1 MHPAIQ
7 KMKQVLFFAS
17 DFQIGLSAL
26 LTDELLAFHE
36 AGIDVVAVAGER
48 EQEEGLTQR
57 TKDIPRVYR
66 ISGLDDHRDF
76 RQLSANIAQIIK
88 KHQIE
93 VIHVQNNWQ
102 LALTAYAKYIILRNS
117 HLKILYTL
125 HGFRH
130 NHPLKSII
138 ARFVIG
144 TALLCLADRVICM
157 SSYLK
162 RKFSLLSY
170 KIALLPLGIP
180 DSFFSEEHQ
189 LPTGKGLQ
197 MVFPAQFRYGKN
209 QDTIIKA
216 FALHIRNT
224 GDALSHLTLPGSGE
238 LLEQMKSLASEL
250 GISDRVSFPGQ
261 CAKEQ
266 IRQFYLQ
273 SNIGIVASNSET
285 FGQSIVEPF
294 VLGRCVVTT
303 PVGIAPDI
311 IQEREGGFFF
321 QTTAQLTQLMETLY
335 NNPPLI
341 VQCGERNFNQK
352 EQFRWTVI
360 SQQYQSLFLTS

>member
-1 MHPAIQ
+1 
-7 KMKQVLFFAS
+7 MKQVLFFAS

-36 AGIDVVAVAGER
+36 SCIDVVAIAGER
-48 EQEEGLTQR
+48 EQEEGLTQK
-57 TKDIPRVYR
+57 TKDIPHVYR
-66 ISGLDDHRDF
+66 IHGLDDHRNF
-76 RQLSANIAQIIK
+76 RQLSENIAQIIQ

-144 TALLCLADRVICM
+144 AALLCLADRVICM

-189 LPTGKGLQ
+189 LPIGRGLQ

-209 QDTIIKA
+209 QDVIIKA
-216 FALHIRNT
+216 FAQHIKET
-224 GDALSHLTLPGSGE
+224 GDCISHLTLPGSGE

-250 GISDRVSFPGQ
+250 GIADRVSFPGQ
-261 CAKEQ
+261 CVKEQ
-266 IRQFYLQ
+266 IRQLYLQ

-294 VLGRCVVTT
+294 VLGRCVITT

-321 QTTAQLTQLMETLY
+321 QTKKQLTQIMELLY
-335 NNPPLI
+335 NDQALI
-341 VQCGERNFNQK
+341 AVCGTRNSNMK
-352 EQFRWTVI
+352 EQFRWATI
-360 SQQYQSLFLTS
+360 CQHYCSLLT